1 MDFRK
6 KSGEDVN
13 GESWLMITL
22 WDTNAPASEPI
33 KIETNGLRGLVERAL
48 RAEGLRKRLDMKRVR
63 HHEFKANHGF
73 CKFFQTNAEPKM
85 KSLDVMTLMGQDT
98 GLAASYNKPTVH
110 MLLEEYLKAVD
121 NLTIDKS
128 RISQSVVEKV
138 SENQQV
144 LVAEMH
150 AKDQEIHELKEQVEE
165 IRDLYQGLV
174 KTLNEAVDLREKVRA
189 NPQEFLEAD
198 PFKFVAMQKRRHKD
212 A

>member
-1 MDFRK
+1 
-6 KSGEDVN
+6 
-13 GESWLMITL
+13 
-22 WDTNAPASEPI
+22 
-33 KIETNGLRGLVERAL
+33 VERAL
-48 RAEGLRKRLDMKRVR
+48 REEGLRKKLDMKVIRR
-63 HHEFKANHGF
+63 HEFKANHGF
-73 CKFFQTNAEPKM
+73 RKFFQTNAEPKM

-98 GLAASYNKPTVH
+98 GLAASYNKPTVD

-128 RISQSVVEKV
+128 RISQTVVEKV
-138 SENQQV
+138 SENQQM

-165 IRDLYQGLV
+165 IRDLYHGLI

-198 PFKFVAMQKRRHKD
+198 PFKFAAMQKRRYNGEVD

>member
-1 MDFRK
+1 M
-6 KSGEDVN
+6 
-13 GESWLMITL
+13 
-22 WDTNAPASEPI
+22 
-33 KIETNGLRGLVERAL
+33 VERAL
-48 RAEGLRKRLDMKRVR
+48 REEGLRKKLDMKVIRR
-63 HHEFKANHGF
+63 HEFKANHGF
-73 CKFFQTNAEPKM
+73 RKFFQTNAEPKM

-98 GLAASYNKPTVH
+98 GLAASYNKPTVD

-128 RISQSVVEKV
+128 RISQTVVEKV
-138 SENQQV
+138 SENQQM

-165 IRDLYQGLV
+165 IRDLYHGLI

-198 PFKFVAMQKRRHKD
+198 PFKFAAMQKRRYNGEVD